1 MSADQFLELT
11 ISQKGIYG
19 TIHTRNCKRM
29 QSPRPSNDADN
40 IFSVNYE
47 DTKKSRRK
55 GRRTNEPFS
64 NIASFVYRVKQLG
77 FTSFLADYFAPHTVQ
92 GLCIL
97 FNI

>member
-1 MSADQFLELT
+1 
-11 ISQKGIYG
+11 
-19 TIHTRNCKRM
+19 M
-29 QSPRPSNDADN
+29 QSSRPSNDADN

-97 FNI
+97 FNIWCKRVKSLFVGLGKRIDRKQSAYNGK